1 MAPPSRIG
9 LDLDNTVID
18 YTEAYPVI
26 ARNLGLPDSCR
37 DRNQIRDLLRVSPPN
52 DFEWQEFQALLYT
65 DGLDYAQPALGL
77 EQFLGECSRR
87 GVRVSIV
94 SHKTPRTPDMFGA
107 HDLHAPA
114 MKWLVTHDVVPQFVT
129 ASDVYFCPTRAVKI
143 QTINDVEAEVF
154 VDDLSEVLTDPRLPS
169 TLVRW
174 HFVPT
179 SSSLPTQTIELP
191 TTDFPGLTEWLR
203 TC

>member
-26 ARNLGLPDSCR
+26 ARNLGLPGTCR
-37 DRNQIRDLLRVSPPN
+37 ERNQIRDLLRVSPPN

-65 DGLDYAQPALGL
+65 DGLDYAQPAPGL
-77 EQFLGECSRR
+77 EQFLGECSRQ
-87 GVRVSIV
+87 GVRVFIV
-94 SHKTPRTPDMFGA
+94 SHKTPRTPAIFGS
-107 HDLHAPA
+107 HDLHGPA
-114 MKWLVTHDVVPQFVT
+114 MKWLGTHDVVPRFVT
-129 ASDVYFCPTRAVKI
+129 DTDVYFCPTRAVKI
-143 QTINDVEAEVF
+143 QTIIDVGAEVF
-154 VDDLSEVLTDPRLPS
+154 VDDLSEVLTDPGLPT

-179 SSSLPTQTIELP
+179 ASTATAHTLELP